1 MHVIMHVMI
10 LGQMTCMFCVA
21 GRGFWPYARHARH
34 QFSSLSENRINVK
47 FDGPRCVTIGE
58 RAIENA

>member
-34 QFSSLSENRINVK
+34 HFSSLSEIEINVK
-47 FDGPRCVTIGE
+47 FRQPRRLTFGE
-58 RAIENA
+58 RAIKIA